1 MRPDLGITPREL
13 EITSAGPGWI
23 KPVVLLLVVALLGGG
38 IAAWK
43 AHGPGGTWEHD
54 FDAGLD
60 AAESTGKP
68 MLVLYTADWCPP
80 CRTLKRTV
88 LREPEVVDPLK
99 QRYVLVKVDLSN
111 RHGPNAELAA
121 HYDVTGIPTVILYS
135 PAGHEIDRVT
145 GGATLASWFRMKAR
159 Q

>member
-1 MRPDLGITPREL
+1 MRPDLGIAPPEPENT
-13 EITSAGPGWI
+13 TDAAPGWI
-23 KPVVLLLVVALLGGG
+23 KPIVLLVVLALFGVG

-43 AHGPGGTWEHD
+43 AHGPAGGWEHD

-60 AAESTGKP
+60 AAEASGKS

-80 CRTLKRTV
+80 CQTLKRTV
-88 LREPEVVDPLK
+88 LREPEVVDSLK
-99 QRYVLVKVDLSN
+99 QRYVLVKVDLSD

-121 HYDVTGIPTVILYS
+121 HFDVTGIPTVILYS

-145 GGATLASWFRMKAR
+145 GGGQPWPSGFA
-159 Q
+159 

>member
-1 MRPDLGITPREL
+1 MRPDLGIAPPEL
-13 EITSAGPGWI
+13 EVTDAAPGWI
-23 KPVVLLLVVALLGGG
+23 KPIVLMIVLVVLGAG

-43 AHGPGGTWEHD
+43 AHWPGGDWEHD

-60 AAESTGKP
+60 TAENTGKP

-88 LREPEVVDPLK
+88 LQEPEVVDQLK

-111 RHGPNAELAA
+111 RSGPNAELAA
-121 HYDVTGIPTVILYS
+121 YYDVTGIPTVILFG
-135 PAGHEIDRVT
+135 PGGDEIDRVT
-145 GGATLASWFRMKAR
+145 GGGSLASWFRMKAR